1 MSKIYFAIAIVSLL
15 SACGGGGSDSP
26 AVATNAATVT
36 PAAASPTPAPVA
48 TTPPATAA
56 QLTSMPAVA
65 AGATKF
71 SSGSLTQGTSAQVMD
86 MTFNAAVNMTVTGDL
101 NKIWVDAKATGGTA
115 TVSGNQNTI
124 VFRPSVTTT
133 VNVTGS
139 ANTFIMAEGSA
150 IKIEGAGAAASTVQ
164 YYKVASTSGTDT
176 PR

>member
-1 MSKIYFAIAIVSLL
+1 MSKIYFTIAMVSLL

-26 AVATNAATVT
+26 VAATTATNVT
-36 PAAASPTPAPVA
+36 PAAVSPAPAPVA
-48 TTPPATAA
+48 TTPPPATSAV
-56 QLTSMPAVA
+56 LTSMPAVT
-65 AGATKF
+65 AGATKYTT
-71 SSGSLTQGTSAQVMD
+71 GSMNQGTSAQVMD

-124 VFRPSVTTT
+124 VFRPGVVTT

-150 IKIEGAGAAASTVQ
+150 IKIEGSGAAASTVQ
-164 YYKVASTSGTDT
+164 YYK
-176 PR
+176 